1 MLENWFKSV
10 RNKYTMKEL
19 DKINFCN
26 EKIEDID
33 ISPLQKFAYWKAKR
47 VIEKHEYAKENMQD
61 LEERKS
67 YLYEEI

>member
-10 RNKYTMKEL
+10 QNKYTMKEL
-19 DKINFCN
+19 DKIDFCN
-26 EKIEDID
+26 EKIKNID

-47 VIEKHEYAKENMQD
+47 VIEKHDYVNENMQD